1 MKGNSMMAKKQH
13 IKVFTNADKDT
24 LAALYRVGGLT
35 KDHIENLGTSENRLK
50 KHIKQGYIERAEE
63 HYDRKTKTSK
73 SIYRLTESGK
83 RKCREIC
90 EVGSSYKSAAV
101 KHDLALADKYVEL
114 HKQGLTQRWFT
125 EQDWRNK
132 LEEEI
137 ERLRNQ
143 GNNQEAD
150 RIEEQWR
157 KKGISVTDGGYINA
171 SGEMVAVEVITKHYT
186 SEQIEAKHEFVQ
198 VMNVQYEEIN
208 IK

>member
-1 MKGNSMMAKKQH
+1 MAKKQH

-24 LAALYRVGGLT
+24 LAGLYRIGGLT
-35 KDHIENLGTSENRLK
+35 KEHIESLGTSQDRLK

-63 HYDRKTKTSK
+63 HYDRKTKTSN
-73 SIYRLTESGK
+73 SIYRLTDAGK

-114 HKQGLTQRWFT
+114 HKQGLTQKWLT

-132 LEEEI
+132 LEDEI

-143 GNNQEAD
+143 GNTREAD
-150 RIEEQWR
+150 RIEDDWR
-157 KKGISVTDGGYINA
+157 KKEISVPDGGYM
-171 SGEMVAVEVITKHYT
+171 SSEGQLVAVEVITKYYT

-198 VMNVQYEEIN
+198 TMNVQYEEIN